1 MSFAPRNL
9 SKTRP
14 WHQGDGEPASFGN
27 WLRRQREVRE
37 ISLREIAD
45 ASKISLRY
53 LEAFEQ
59 DRFDMLP
66 APVFARG
73 FLREYAKYVGLDPD
87 EVVNHFISAQ
97 QALEP
102 EDEQEVQASAPRQR
116 PGWLFN
122 LLLVLAVVV
131 VIVLVAV
138 LAFQTER
145 SRGDGG
151 RAPQGAVQ
159 APQGAARGPED
170 AVRAPTPTAGTGENA
185 AGSPPA
191 AEPASPGGDR
201 SPEPAAAL
209 AENPPAPAPAAA
221 GPAPPLTVTLLAVED
236 CWVEIDV
243 DGSRRTQ
250 QRLTAGDSLAVEA
263 QRRVVMTLGNAGGV
277 EVRVNGRPYELG
289 RGRGEVARGVTIDLD
304 TARGLAGGI

>member
-14 WHQGDGEPASFGN
+14 WQQGDGEPASFGN

-102 EDEQEVQASAPRQR
+102 DDEQEVQPTPPRQR

-122 LLLVLAVVV
+122 LLLVLAVVA

-145 SRGDGG
+145 SRSGGARRPDGAAQ
-151 RAPQGAVQ
+151 APQGAVRP
-159 APQGAARGPED
+159 PQDAARRP
-170 AVRAPTPTAGTGENA
+170 A
-185 AGSPPA
+185 AAAEAADGAPPA
-191 AEPASPGGDR
+191 AEPAGAAGGER
-201 SPEPAAAL
+201 PREPAATL
-209 AENPPAPAPAAA
+209 AETPPAPAPAATS
-221 GPAPPLTVTLLAVED
+221 GPPPPLTVKLTAVED
-236 CWVEIDV
+236 CWVEIDA

-250 QRLTAGDSLAVEA
+250 QRLAAGDSLAVEA

-277 EVRVNGRPYELG
+277 EVRVNGRRYELG

>member
-14 WHQGDGEPASFGN
+14 WQQGDGEPASFGN

-102 EDEQEVQASAPRQR
+102 EDEQEVNASAPHQR

-122 LLLVLAVVV
+122 LLLVLVVVV

-145 SRGDGG
+145 SRGGAG
-151 RAPQGAVQ
+151 RAPEGAAQ
-159 APQGAARGPED
+159 APQGAAQAPED
-170 AVRAPTPTAGTGENA
+170 AVPSPAATAGAGGA
-185 AGSPPA
+185 AADAPPSA
-191 AEPASPGGDR
+191 APATSAAVGGPAEPA
-201 SPEPAAAL
+201 PA
-209 AENPPAPAPAAA
+209 EPPAPVPAAAA
-221 GPAPPLTVTLLAVED
+221 GPAPPLTVTLTAVED
-236 CWVEIDV
+236 CWVEIDA

-250 QRLTAGDSLAVEA
+250 QRLAAGDSLAVEA

-277 EVRVNGRPYELG
+277 EVRVNGRRYELG
-289 RGRGEVARGVTIDLD
+289 WGRGEVARGVTIDLD